1 MKQTIKLKESEL
13 KRMIAESVKR
23 VLNEENTYTDPNG
36 DELDESSIK
45 TEIELLLEHYYGF
58 NEMSKKEV
66 IETLQWLKGMNIDNI
81 CLQTEKGYY
90 PEKLYKKIGFKE
102 ILEGTFYNIR

>member
-66 IETLQWLKGMNIDNI
+66 IETLQWLKGMNIDGLSLIEKTFNEQI
-81 CLQTEKGYY
+81 KLYEKGK
-90 PEKLYKKIGFKE
+90 EELCRLYESI
-102 ILEGTFYNIR
+102 

>member
-1 MKQTIKLKESEL
+1 MKRTIKLKETEL
-13 KRMIAESVKR
+13 KHMIAESVKR

-66 IETLQWLKGMNIDNI
+66 IETLQWLKGMNIDGLSLIEKTFNEQI
-81 CLQTEKGYY
+81 NLYEKGK
-90 PEKLYKKIGFKE
+90 EELCRLYESI
-102 ILEGTFYNIR
+102 

>member
-23 VLNEENTYTDPNG
+23 VLNEENTYTVTNG
-36 DELDESSIK
+36 EELDESSIK

-66 IETLQWLKGMNIDNI
+66 IETLQYLKGMNIDGLSLIEKTFNEQI
-81 CLQTEKGYY
+81 KLYEKGK
-90 PEKLYKKIGFKE
+90 EELIRLYESI
-102 ILEGTFYNIR
+102 